1 MYAMSWERDVRE
13 YKYESIQT
21 PYSVEYYEEEEPI
34 EISLEEMLE
43 LQDEEMELEEL
54 EGEIYG

>member
-43 LQDEEMELEEL
+43 LQDEDLELEEL

>member
-1 MYAMSWERDVRE
+1 MSWERDVRE

>member
-43 LQDEEMELEEL
+43 LEDEMEMEEL

>member
-1 MYAMSWERDVRE
+1 MSWERDVRE

-21 PYSVEYYEEEEPI
+21 PYSVEYYEEEPVEL
-34 EISLEEMLE
+34 SLEEMLE
-43 LQDEEMELEEL
+43 LEDEMEMEEL

>member
-21 PYSVEYYEEEEPI
+21 PYSVEYYEEEPVEL
-34 EISLEEMLE
+34 SLEEMLE
-43 LQDEEMELEEL
+43 LEDEMEMEEL